1 MDKIIEIIKYIIIGI
16 IQGISEIFPISS
28 SGHLALTYTL
38 LNVNN
43 TDQLNLTIFLHF
55 ASTLALLFFFKNKI
69 KIIIKDFFLFIFKK
83 DKKYQDNFMLIIYL
97 FISCIP
103 IGIAGLFLKPII
115 ESFFNSLL
123 YISLGFLLTS
133 LLLII
138 LNKLSY
144 KNNNLSYKNT
154 ILSSMLQCIC
164 IFPGVSRSGTT
175 LLSLKLFK
183 IKEEIAKQ
191 FTFLLLIPISL
202 ASLVLSIFD
211 ENTYYIINSENIFLY
226 LISMIITFIVTY
238 ISLELFFYK
247 NFKIK
252 YFILYMFIVSI
263 LTFLLYFFF

>member
-1 MDKIIEIIKYIIIGI
+1 MNRIIEIIKYIIIGI

-38 LNVNN
+38 LNINN

-55 ASTLALLFFFKNKI
+55 ASTLALLFFFKDKI
-69 KIIIKDFFLFIFKK
+69 KMIIKDFFLFVFKK
-83 DKKYQDNFMLIIYL
+83 DRKYKDNFMLVIYL

-115 ESFFNSLL
+115 EAFFNSLL
-123 YISLGFLLTS
+123 YISLGFLLTGI
-133 LLLII
+133 LLTIFNRLT
-138 LNKLSY
+138 Y
-144 KNNNLSYKNT
+144 KNENLSYKNT
-154 ILSSMLQCIC
+154 MLSSVIQCIC

-183 IKEEIAKQ
+183 IKEEKAKQ

-202 ASLVLSIFD
+202 ASLFLSFFDDNIF
-211 ENTYYIINSENIFLY
+211 YIFNSDNIFLY
-226 LISMIITFIVTY
+226 SISMIITFFVTFM
-238 ISLELFFYK
+238 SLKLFFYK

-252 YFILYMFIVSI
+252 YFILYMFIISF
-263 LTFLLYFFF
+263 LTFLLYFFL